1 MMLAFDTPQPI
12 TTIGR
17 RNQSNVPAQSLI
29 LLNDP
34 FVIQQCEQWARQAI
48 AKTPEDTQ
56 LRIEQMIQ
64 QAFSRKPTPDEL
76 SLAQQFLESH
86 GQTLSIAP
94 QQVASSVELW
104 RDLAHVLVNAKPFIF
119 VR

>member
-34 FVIQQCEQWARQAI
+34 FVVEQCEIWAKAAI
-48 AKTPEDTQ
+48 AANPND
-56 LRIEQMIQ
+56 LPRRIESMFE
-64 QAFSRKPTPDEL
+64 QAFSRRPTEAEQQL
-76 SLAQQFLESH
+76 VSQFL
-86 GQTLSIAP
+86 QTHAQKISVNP
-94 QQVASSVELW
+94 DNVPSSVELW